1 MSTRQETKAVS
12 IDAFMFSTE
21 CDYSFHYLL
30 VVPGARGAAQ
40 RPKCSMLIGDSSD
53 IIWSENPGT
62 ESFHR
67 YTYEGRNRRS
77 YGF

>member
-1 MSTRQETKAVS
+1 MSTLQETKAVS

-40 RPKCSMLIGDSSD
+40 RSKCSMLIGASSV
-53 IIWSENPGT
+53 IFWSKN
-62 ESFHR
+62 F
-67 YTYEGRNRRS
+67 RS
-77 YGF
+77 